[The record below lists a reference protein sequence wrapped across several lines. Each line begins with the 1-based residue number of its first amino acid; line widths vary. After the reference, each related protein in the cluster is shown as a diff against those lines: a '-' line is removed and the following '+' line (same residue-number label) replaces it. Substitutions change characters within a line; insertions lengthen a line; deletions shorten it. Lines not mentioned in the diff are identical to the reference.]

1 MNYFW
6 LQSQSSISS
15 LSHKTVIWIHTQST
29 GQSQHIWCSFFL
41 VWEYSFIY
49 LLFSKTCFRVSLIKV
64 YWILLWQ
71 KEGRDL
77 VIWGEKQTRGEDEP
91 ILPNTWTVMR
101 GDSEKLKSI
110 FHKELWGS
118 GHKLCFSVAQPTY
131 PLSSHSSFRFPQPIS
146 GNHQPVFYVIIYSTY
161 YI

>member
-1 MNYFW
+1 M
-6 LQSQSSISS
+6 
-15 LSHKTVIWIHTQST
+15 
-29 GQSQHIWCSFFL
+29 
-41 VWEYSFIY
+41 
-49 LLFSKTCFRVSLIKV
+49 SLIKV

-110 FHKELWGS
+110 FHKELWGLRAQTVL
-118 GHKLCFSVAQPTY
+118 LCSPAHV
-131 PLSSHSSFRFPQPIS
+131 PIK
-146 GNHQPVFYVIIYSTY
+146 
-161 YI
+161 